1 MLWIS
6 REGCRALAAVLVL
19 AVPAGAEQ
27 QLKSVLSR
35 IERRYNS
42 LATLVLEF
50 EHTWS
55 YASRPRR
62 QEEGTLYL
70 RRPMKM
76 SWEYTKPTGKLLV
89 GDGEVLHMYNPQ
101 TNQVRRLNLSETGDL
116 RAPLAFLLGR
126 LRFRKLF
133 RNLRVERGDEKSI
146 LVGEGRSGSEAY
158 RRVEFTYDPRDFRL
172 LHLRVIGQDESINA
186 FRFENERINVPLD
199 PSRFNFQPPPG
210 AEIINDFRDREVR

>member
-1 MLWIS
+1 MARIS

-27 QLKSVLSR
+27 PLKDVLSR

-42 LATLVLEF
+42 LATLVLQF

-62 QEEGTLYL
+62 REAGTLYL

-76 SWEYTKPTGKLLV
+76 SWEYTKPLGKLLV
-89 GDGEVLHMYNPQ
+89 GDGEVLHMYSPQ
-101 TNQVRRLNLSETGDL
+101 TNQVRRLKLRETGDL

-133 RNLRVERGDEKSI
+133 RNLRVEQEDEKSI

-172 LHLRVIGQDESINA
+172 LHLRVVGQDESINA
-186 FRFENERINVPLD
+186 FRFENEQINLPLD
-199 PSRFNFQPPPG
+199 PSRFHFQPPPE

>member
-1 MLWIS
+1 MARIS

-19 AVPAGAEQ
+19 AVPASAEQ
-27 QLKSVLSR
+27 PLKDVLSR

-42 LATLVLEF
+42 LATLVLQF

-62 QEEGTLYL
+62 QEAGTLYL

-76 SWEYTKPTGKLLV
+76 SWEYTKPPGKLLV
-89 GDGEVLHMYNPQ
+89 GDGEVLHMYSPQ
-101 TNQVRRLNLSETGDL
+101 TNQVRRLKLRETGDL

-133 RNLRVERGDEKSI
+133 RNLRVEQEDEKSV
-146 LVGEGRSGSEAY
+146 LVGDGRSGSEAY

-172 LHLRVIGQDESINA
+172 LHLRVVGQDESINA
-186 FRFENERINVPLD
+186 FRFANERINVPLD
-199 PSRFNFQPPPG
+199 PSRFHFQPPPE

>member
-1 MLWIS
+1 MARIS
-6 REGCRALAAVLVL
+6 REGCRALATVLVL
-19 AVPAGAEQ
+19 AVPASAEQ
-27 QLKSVLSR
+27 PLKDVLSR

-42 LATLVLEF
+42 LATLVLQF
-50 EHTWS
+50 EHSWS

-62 QEEGTLYL
+62 REAGTLYL

-76 SWEYTKPTGKLLV
+76 SWEYTKPAGKLLV
-89 GDGEVLHMYNPQ
+89 GDGEVLHMYSPQ
-101 TNQVRRLNLSETGDL
+101 TNQVRRLKLRETGDL

-133 RNLRVERGDEKSI
+133 RNLRVEQEDEKSI

-172 LHLRVIGQDESINA
+172 LHLRVVGQDESINA

-199 PSRFNFQPPPG
+199 PSRFHFQPPPE